1 MGIKRDKKG
10 KFTIGNR
17 PKTIFTSENQ
27 PENPGRK
34 PSRFKE
40 LIQTLATNNEETITR
55 EDYNNIISHLL
66 TLTSDELKQVA
77 INQKTPIAVMIIASS
92 IAGDIES
99 KSLTN
104 TEKLIDRIFG
114 KEPIKQQISGTGIKI
129 IFENNGIDR
138 TQD

>member
-17 PKTIFTSENQ
+17 PETIFTSENQ

-34 PSRFKE
+34 PSRFKQ
-40 LIQTLATNNEETITR
+40 LIQTLSTNGEEIISR
-55 EDYNNIISHLL
+55 EDYNNVISHLL
-66 TLTSDELKQVA
+66 TLTPDELKKVA
-77 INQKTPIAVMIIASS
+77 SDAATPIAVIIIASS

-99 KSLTN
+99 KNLTN

-114 KEPIKQQISGTGIKI
+114 KEPIKGEIPGGGIKI
-129 IFENNGIDR
+129 VFENNGYDR
-138 TQD
+138 T